1 MREATASLS
10 PALSRDA
17 RGRLSGLAGLA
28 AFLAAGAGLA
38 LTGEASALAAF
49 VVGSLAGLAAGLCVW
64 TLAPRALA
72 ASPAEPLL
80 APASAPPRA
89 ASRSPGPAATPG
101 QPALIDGFP
110 LPLIL
115 TGAGEVVASSSQ
127 SARALFPGLS
137 AGRPVS
143 LAIRDPDYL
152 AALDAILRDGVP
164 RFVILGEG
172 SPNALRALLRRLQ
185 GGPEPCVVT
194 AIEDLA
200 EQRAVERMRVDFI
213 ANASH
218 ELRTP
223 LASLLGFIETLQGPA
238 RQDEAARERFLA
250 IMREQAGRMA
260 RLIDD
265 LLSLSRAELRAH
277 QQPTSLIDLRHI
289 VGEIVDSLGL
299 SARER
304 GVELRAC
311 TPEGPMTIRG
321 DRDDLLRLVEN
332 LVENAVRYG
341 REGKLVEIGLSR
353 NLAGE
358 IALSVTDHG
367 PGIAA
372 EHIPRLTERFWRA
385 DASHSRENGGTGL
398 GLAIVKHL
406 VLRHRAR
413 LDIESAPGKGSTFT
427 VAFAALE
434 GSERSSLGEAPVTQP
449 S

>member
-1 MREATASLS
+1 MREATASLP
-10 PALSRDA
+10 PASSAAA
-17 RGRLSGLAGLA
+17 RRRLSCLAGLA
-28 AFLAAGAGLA
+28 AFPAAALGLA
-38 LTGEASALAAF
+38 LTGEPSAPAVL

-64 TLAPRALA
+64 AASRRALA
-72 ASPAEPLL
+72 AALPSAPSRPS
-80 APASAPPRA
+80 APAVGAPQSA
-89 ASRSPGPAATPG
+89 ASAATPEAL
-101 QPALIDGFP
+101 ALIDGFP
-110 LPLIL
+110 LPLIV
-115 TGAGEVVASSSQ
+115 TGTGEIVASSSQ
-127 SARALFPGLS
+127 TARALFPGLS
-137 AGRPVS
+137 TGRPVS
-143 LAIRDPDYL
+143 LAIRDPDFL
-152 AALDAILRDGVP
+152 AALDAILQDGVP
-164 RFVILGEG
+164 RAVVLGDE
-172 SPNALRALLRRLQ
+172 SANAQRALLRRLTD
-185 GGPEPCVVT
+185 GPEACVVT
-194 AIEDLA
+194 AFEDLA

-238 RQDEAARERFLA
+238 RNDVAARERFLV

-277 QQPTSLIDLRHI
+277 QQPAARVDLRAI

-304 GVELRAC
+304 GVELRASA
-311 TPEGPMTIRG
+311 PEGPMTIRG

-341 REGKLVEIGLSR
+341 REGKIVEIGLSR

-358 IALSVTDHG
+358 IALSVTDRG
-367 PGIAA
+367 PGIEA

-385 DASHSRENGGTGL
+385 DPSHSRENGGTGL

-413 LDIESAPGKGSTFT
+413 LDIESAPGKGSTFR
-427 VAFAALE
+427 VAFAAVE
-434 GSERSSLGEAPVTQP
+434 GSESAPQGAAAVTQP